1 MTRRMAGWVAVLGVA
16 LVIAG
21 AERAGAQARVDIS
34 LLGADPV
41 GELGHYVDAGGGIQ
55 FGGAI
60 PLDGRRGHLRLR
72 TDFGFIIYGYE
83 SRRVCL
89 SAPVGCRIELDL
101 NTTNGIFFGG
111 VGPEVVLATGSVEPY
126 LNASMGFSYFATTS
140 SLQGTW
146 DSEDFANTTNFD
158 DFMWSWRAGGG
169 MRVRVSGGRRPVF
182 VDLGVEHHQN
192 GLADFLTEGDI
203 EDHPDGS
210 ITLYPNRAEANMTAF
225 RVGVSI
231 GFR

>member
-1 MTRRMAGWVAVLGVA
+1 MRRDIARRASVLVGLATLA
-16 LVIAG
+16 LSPQG
-21 AERAGAQARVDIS
+21 AGAQGRVDFG

-41 GELGHYVDAGGGIQ
+41 GELGRYVDAGGGLQ

-60 PLDGRRGHLRLR
+60 ALERTRRLYLRG
-72 TDFGFIIYGYE
+72 DFGLLIYGYE

-101 NTTNGIFFGG
+101 NTMNGILFAG
-111 VGPEVVLATGSVEPY
+111 VGPELVLATGPVEPY

-140 SLQGTW
+140 SLQSTW
-146 DSEDFANTTNFD
+146 GSEDFATTTNFD
-158 DFMWSWRAGGG
+158 DFVMAWRAGGG
-169 MRVRVSGGRRPVF
+169 IRVRVSGNRRPVY
-182 VDLGVEHHQN
+182 VDIGAERHQN

-210 ITLYPNRAEANMTAF
+210 ITLYPTRSEANLMVF
-225 RVGVSI
+225 RLGMSV

>member
-1 MTRRMAGWVAVLGVA
+1 MTRRTAGWAAVLGVA
-16 LVIAG
+16 FLAAG
-21 AERAGAQARVDIS
+21 AGRAGAQARVDIS

-41 GELGHYVDAGGGIQ
+41 GELGHHVDAGGGIQ

-89 SAPVGCRIELDL
+89 AAPVGCRIELDL

-140 SLQGTW
+140 SLESTW
-146 DSEDFANTTNFD
+146 DYDDFANTTNFD

-210 ITLYPNRAEANMTAF
+210 ITLYPNRAEANMTVF
-225 RVGVSI
+225 RVGVGISV
-231 GFR
+231 R

>member
-1 MTRRMAGWVAVLGVA
+1 MRRRIAGWASLILGVA
-16 LVIAG
+16 GLSLSAG
-21 AERAGAQARVDIS
+21 GAAAQARIDIG

-41 GELGHYVDAGGGIQ
+41 GDLGRYVDAGGGLQ
-55 FGGAI
+55 FAASL
-60 PLDGRRGHLRLR
+60 PLEGTRRLRLR
-72 TDFGFIIYGYE
+72 GDLGFVVYGYE

-111 VGPEVVLATGSVEPY
+111 VGPELLLATGPVEPY
-126 LNASMGFSYFATTS
+126 LNASFGFSYFATTS
-140 SLQGTW
+140 SLDSSWG
-146 DSEDFANTTNFD
+146 SEDFASTTNFD
-158 DFMWSWRAGGG
+158 DIVMAWRAGGG
-169 MRVRVSGGRRPVF
+169 VRVRVSGGRHPVH
-182 VDLGVEHHQN
+182 VDLGVERHEN

-210 ITLYPNRAEANMTAF
+210 ITLYPTRSEANLVAF
-225 RVGVSI
+225 RVGASI

>member
-1 MTRRMAGWVAVLGVA
+1 MTREFAGWGVILGVA
-16 LVIAG
+16 AFAAG
-21 AERAGAQARVDIS
+21 AEGAAAQARLDIS
-34 LLGADPV
+34 LVGADPV
-41 GELGHYVDAGGGIQ
+41 GELGSYVDAGGGLQ

-60 PLDGRRGHLRLR
+60 PVDGRRGHLRLR
-72 TDFGFIIYGYE
+72 TDFGFIVYGYE

-101 NTTNGIFFGG
+101 NTTNGVFFGG
-111 VGPEVVLATGSVEPY
+111 LGPEVVLATGSVEPY
-126 LNASMGFSYFATTS
+126 VNASMGFSYFATTS
-140 SLQGTW
+140 SLQGTG

-169 MRVRVSGGRRPVF
+169 MRVRLSGGRRPVYL
-182 VDLGVEHHQN
+182 DLGVEHHRN

-225 RVGVSI
+225 RVGASI
-231 GFR
+231 AFR

>member
-1 MTRRMAGWVAVLGVA
+1 MTRRTAGWAAVFGVAVLAV
-16 LVIAG
+16 G

-41 GELGHYVDAGGGIQ
+41 GELGQYVDAGGGLQ

-72 TDFGFIIYGYE
+72 TDFGFIVYGYE

-146 DSEDFANTTNFD
+146 DYEDFANTTNFD